1 MSDSRKEEHIK
12 YGPGAGAI
20 KNLARSDSAFEKGQ
34 VRDLYR
40 DAEDSLAG
48 CPQSWVLGPLATY
61 PLKGVHKL
69 TRTLCE
75 IKSSWKRECQE
86 DLLRVLLWGSCGS
99 CVGKI
104 VQ

>member
-1 MSDSRKEEHIK
+1 MSDSRQEEHIK

-20 KNLARSDSAFEKGQ
+20 KNMARSDSAFENGQ

-40 DAEDSLAG
+40 DAENSLAG

-69 TRTLCE
+69 TPIIEPSVR
-75 IKSSWKRECQE
+75 SSHLGKENAKTTCSAPCFGVMWE
-86 DLLRVLLWGSCGS
+86 LWG
-99 CVGKI
+99 
-104 VQ
+104 QN